1 MKDLTINEI
10 INKCGALISDTHVVY
25 SSGKHGDKYF
35 NKNLIFAQPKYV
47 SWIGE
52 KFANHFSDKNID
64 IVIGPATGG
73 AILSSWTAYYLSKLN
88 SKDVLSLYADKVIDG
103 FVIKRGY
110 DKKIRG
116 KNVLLVED
124 VLTTGDSIKKV
135 LGVVVDCGGNIAGI
149 ASICNRGSLK
159 ASDFNIDNL
168 YSLLNLDLKTYNSED
183 CPFCKTGVPINKDL
197 GHG

>member
-1 MKDLTINEI
+1 MKNLTINEI
-10 INKCGALISDTHVVY
+10 ISKCQALVSDTHVVY
-25 SSGKHGDKYF
+25 SSGNHGDKYF
-35 NKNLIFAQPKYV
+35 NKNQIFAIPEYV

-52 KFANHFSDKNID
+52 QFAQHFSDKNID
-64 IVIGPATGG
+64 IVIGPITGG

-88 SKDVLSLYADKVIDG
+88 NKDVLSLYADKDTDG
-103 FVIKRGY
+103 FIIKRGY
-110 DKKIRG
+110 GKKIST

-135 LGVVVDCGGNIAGI
+135 QKAVIDCGGNIAGI

-159 ASDFNIDNL
+159 ASNFNIEDL
-168 YSLLNLDLKTYNSED
+168 YSLLDLDLKIYNPES
-183 CPFCKTGVPINKDL
+183 CPLCKAGVPVNKDL